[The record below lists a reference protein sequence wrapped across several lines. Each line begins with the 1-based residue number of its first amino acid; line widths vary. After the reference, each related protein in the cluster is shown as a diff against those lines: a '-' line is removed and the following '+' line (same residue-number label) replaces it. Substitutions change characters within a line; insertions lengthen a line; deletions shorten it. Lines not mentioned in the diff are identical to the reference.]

1 MTARAVGAADPRTRG
16 PELRVSRVDGRR
28 DLDRFI
34 RLPARLYA
42 GCEGFIAPLVIER
55 RDTLRRDKNPYF
67 RHATAQYWLAWRG
80 DRPVGRISAQ
90 VDQLYL
96 QRHSADTGHFGLLDA
111 EDDPE
116 VFRALLSTAEQWL
129 SERGMR
135 RMLGPFSL
143 SSNEE
148 CGLLVDGFQAPS
160 MLMMGF
166 APPYAVR
173 HLTSLGLR
181 KAKDLVAYD
190 LVIPDP
196 SPVPVQRRIRKLEA
210 GGASRVAMRPLDMA
224 RYDSELMTV
233 IDIFNDA
240 WSENW
245 GFVPFTEAE
254 MRHAASSMRPLI
266 RPDLVWIGEMDGEP
280 AAMIVCLPNL
290 NEAIA
295 DLNGE
300 ILPFGWIKALWRL
313 KFSGLRTGRVLLM
326 GLRKRHHKSAVG
338 TVLVYAL
345 LERLRVSML
354 RAGLRRI
361 ELSWVL
367 EDNLPMRRVIEDVGA
382 HVYKTYRVFEKELG

>member
-1 MTARAVGAADPRTRG
+1 MTARAYGAADPQIRSRD
-16 PELRVSRVDGRR
+16 LRIEPVHSRR
-28 DLDRFI
+28 DLDHFI
-34 RLPARLYA
+34 RLPPRFYSGAK
-42 GCEGFIAPLVIER
+42 GFVAPLVIER
-55 RDTLRRDKNPYF
+55 RDALRQDKNPYF
-67 RHATAQYWLAWRG
+67 RHGTAQYWLAWRG
-80 DRPVGRISAQ
+80 ERPVGRISAQ
-90 VDQLYL
+90 IDQLYL
-96 QRHSADTGHFGLLDA
+96 QRHDADTGHFGFLDA

-116 VFRALLSTAEQWL
+116 IFRQLLNAAERWL
-129 SERGMR
+129 AERGMH

-148 CGLLVDGFQAPS
+148 CGLLIDGFDAPP
-160 MLMMGF
+160 MLMMGY
-166 APPYAVR
+166 APPYAAQ
-173 HLTSLGLR
+173 HLTAFGLR
-181 KAKDLVAYD
+181 KVKDFVAYD

-196 SPVPVQRRIRKLEA
+196 SPAAVQRRITKLQSS
-210 GGASRVAMRPLDMA
+210 SRVLMRPLDMS

-245 GFVPFTEAE
+245 GFVPFTEPE
-254 MRHAASSMRPLI
+254 MRHVAGSMRPLI
-266 RPDLVWIGEMDGEP
+266 RPDLVWIGELNGEA

-295 DLNGE
+295 GLNGE
-300 ILPFGWIKALWRL
+300 ILPFGWMKVLWRL
-313 KFSGLRTGRVLLM
+313 KVAGLKTGRVLLM
-326 GLRKRHHKSAVG
+326 GLRKRHHKSAIG

-382 HVYKTYRVFEKELG
+382 HVYKTYRIFEKEIR

>member
-1 MTARAVGAADPRTRG
+1 MTARALGAADPQDRPRG
-16 PELRVSRVDGRR
+16 LRIEPVLGRR

-42 GCEGFIAPLVIER
+42 GAKGFVAPLVIER
-55 RDTLRRDKNPYF
+55 RDALRRDKNPYF
-67 RHATAQYWLAWRG
+67 RHGTAQYWLAR
-80 DRPVGRISAQ
+80 REERTVGRISAQ
-90 VDQLYL
+90 IDQLYL
-96 QRHSADTGHFGLLDA
+96 QRHGVDTGHFGFLDA
-111 EDDPE
+111 EDDPD
-116 VFRALLSTAEQWL
+116 VFRQLIMTAERWL
-129 SERGMR
+129 AERGMR
-135 RMLGPFSL
+135 RMLGPLSL

-148 CGLLVDGFQAPS
+148 FGLLVDGFDAAP
-160 MLMMGF
+160 MLMMPF
-166 APPYAVR
+166 APPYAAQ
-173 HLTSLGLR
+173 HLDALGFR

-196 SPVPVQRRIRKLEA
+196 SPVAVQRRITKLQSS
-210 GGASRVAMRPLDMA
+210 SRVRMRSLDMS

-245 GFVPFTEAE
+245 GFVPFTEPE
-254 MRHAASSMRPLI
+254 MRHAAKSMRPLI
-266 RPDLVWIGEMDGEP
+266 RPDLVWIGEMDGEA

-290 NEAIA
+290 NEALA
-295 DLNGE
+295 GLNGE
-300 ILPFGWIKALWRL
+300 ILPFGWMKLLWRL
-313 KFSGLRTGRVLLM
+313 KVAGLKTGRVLLM
-326 GLRKRHHKSAVG
+326 GLRKRHHKSAIG

-382 HVYKTYRVFEKELG
+382 HVYKTYRIFEKEIR

>member
-1 MTARAVGAADPRTRG
+1 M
-16 PELRVSRVDGRR
+16 
-28 DLDRFI
+28 
-34 RLPARLYA
+34 
-42 GCEGFIAPLVIER
+42 
-55 RDTLRRDKNPYF
+55 
-67 RHATAQYWLAWRG
+67 
-80 DRPVGRISAQ
+80 
-90 VDQLYL
+90 
-96 QRHSADTGHFGLLDA
+96 
-111 EDDPE
+111 
-116 VFRALLSTAEQWL
+116 
-129 SERGMR
+129 
-135 RMLGPFSL
+135 
-143 SSNEE
+143 
-148 CGLLVDGFQAPS
+148 
-160 MLMMGF
+160 
-166 APPYAVR
+166 
-173 HLTSLGLR
+173 SLGLR

-210 GGASRVAMRPLDMA
+210 GGASRVVMRPLDMS

-295 DLNGE
+295 GLNGE
-300 ILPFGWIKALWRL
+300 ILPFGWIKVLWRL
-313 KFSGLRTGRVLLM
+313 KVSGLKTGRVLLM

-382 HVYKTYRVFEKELG
+382 QVYKTYRVFEKELG